1 MVEFNKPYPF
11 RLADLTGLTGVRF
24 FFMRFI
30 VNGEVLEESH
40 SGTVME
46 LLDELNIKKDQ
57 VAVEVNLSIIKK
69 DAYATFKLQDGDRV
83 EIVKFVGGG

>member
-1 MVEFNKPYPF
+1 
-11 RLADLTGLTGVRF
+11 
-24 FFMRFI
+24 MRFI

-40 SGTVME
+40 SGTILE